1 MQRQAPSLG
10 RILVMVAFALSCFGL
25 LLFLWLAFGGAT
37 PLKPKGYEFKIPFRE
52 ATQLA
57 NEADVRISG
66 VPVGKVKQTKLQRDG
81 LNVATVELEHRY
93 APLPADTRAIL
104 RQKTLLGETYVEL
117 TPGSPGAPKLR
128 EGGTLRQAQVSPTVE
143 LDEIFRAF
151 DGKTRRSLQLW
162 QQTLARGV
170 AGRGQDLSDVF
181 GNLGPFAQDTN
192 DLLKVLVSQEGA
204 VRRLVRNTGVVFG
217 ALSERRGQL
226 RGLIAN
232 ANTVFQTTADKNR
245 RLQEAF
251 VALPT
256 FERESRLTLRRL
268 DRFARNATPV
278 VSDLRPAARELSP
291 TLVDLAALAP
301 DLRAFFRDLDPL
313 ITASRRGLP
322 ATQRVLDDLRPVLGQ
337 LDPLLRNL
345 IPITDFLAPYRRELT
360 AFFANSA
367 AATQA
372 TDTPGTAGRKVHYL
386 RTANPV
392 NYETLALYPRRVGT
406 NRPNPYHLP
415 GSFERLARPG
425 YLQVF
430 ENRQCGAGGIPL
442 PLSSLGVNPA
452 LIPPA
457 LNTLIANTIFNAQ
470 GGGEAPAPPCE
481 LQPRFDL
488 PGGRTQ
494 YPRVVAYPPQR

>member
-1 MQRQAPSLG
+1 MQKQAPSLG
-10 RILVMVAFALSCFGL
+10 RIFVMVAFALSCFGL
-25 LLFLWLAFGGAT
+25 LLFLWLAFGGST
-37 PLKPKGYEFKIPFRE
+37 PLKPNAYQFQIPFKE

-66 VPVGKVKQTKLQRDG
+66 VPVGKVKTVKLNRNG
-81 LNVATVELEHRY
+81 FNLATVELDARY
-93 APLPADTRAIL
+93 APLPSDARAIL

-117 TPGSPGAPKLR
+117 TPGTPAAPGLE
-128 EGGTLRQAQVSPTVE
+128 EGGRLAPAQVSPTVE

-151 DGKTRRSLQLW
+151 DEKTRRGFQTW
-162 QQTLARGV
+162 QQALAAAV
-170 AGRGQDLSDVF
+170 AGRGQDLSDAF

-204 VRRLVRNTGVVFG
+204 VQRLVRNTGVVFG

-226 RGLIAN
+226 SGLIAN

-256 FERESRLTLRRL
+256 FEAESRRTLARL
-268 DRFARNATPV
+268 DRFARNADPV

-301 DLRAFFRDLDPL
+301 DLKALFRDLNPL
-313 ITASRRGLP
+313 IDASRRGIP
-322 ATQRVLDDLRPVLGQ
+322 ATQQVLDDLRPVLGQ
-337 LDPLLRNL
+337 VDPVLRNL
-345 IPITDFLAPYRRELT
+345 IPITDFLAPYRREVT

-372 TDTPGTAGRKVHYL
+372 TDTPGTAGAKVHYL
-386 RTANPV
+386 RTSNPV
-392 NYETLALYPRRVGT
+392 NPETLAVYPRRIGT
-406 NRPNPYHLP
+406 NRPNPYHFP
-415 GSFERLARPG
+415 GSFERLANPG
-425 YLQVF
+425 YLQVY

-442 PLSSLGVNPA
+442 PLSSLGINPA

-457 LNTLIANTIFNAQ
+457 LSTLLANTAFNARGDGQ
-470 GGGEAPAPPCE
+470 TPAPPCE
-481 LQPRFDL
+481 LQPKFNNR
-488 PGGRTQ
+488 GGTTQ